1 MQFDNTE
8 VAFKHKSNT
17 ELKQA
22 KWLFSMFNKPFLV
35 KYGPSATA
43 FALRI
48 GLPVKSM
55 VKNTIFRHFC
65 GGESIDDCGKTADM
79 LHKRGVGSILDY
91 SVEGVEDEKTFEAN
105 VKEIERTILEAKEEA
120 KYPFAVF
127 KVTGIA
133 RFELLQRASK
143 YDLSAKENEEL
154 NEVKSRI
161 DYLCNV
167 AVENQVRL
175 FIDAE
180 ETWIQDNIDDM
191 VFEMMKKYN
200 SSHAWIYNTLQMYRV
215 DRIEYLSKRIA
226 EAKEL
231 NIKLGYKLVRGA
243 YMEKERERAKEHGY
257 SDPIQP
263 SKQAT
268 DDNFDAAL
276 NMCFDERDLVS
287 ICLGTHNE
295 KSSALLASKINEVG
309 LPLNDERFYFAQLF
323 GMSDNISFNLAE
335 KGYNVAKYLPYGPV
349 RSVLPYL
356 GRRAE
361 ENSSVAGQVGREM
374 SLIVNELKRRKAL

>member
-22 KWLFSMFNKPFLV
+22 KWLFSMFNKPLLV

-48 GLPVKSM
+48 GLPLKSM

-91 SVEGVEDEKTFEAN
+91 SVEGAEDEKTFEAN
-105 VKEIERTILEAKEEA
+105 VKEIERTILEAQKEA

-133 RFELLQRASK
+133 RFQLLQRASTG
-143 YDLSAKENEEL
+143 DLSTKENEEL

-161 DYLCNV
+161 DYLCNA

-180 ETWIQDNIDDM
+180 ETWIQDIIDDM

-215 DRIEYLSKRIA
+215 DRLEYLSKRIA
-226 EAKEL
+226 KAKEL

-263 SKQAT
+263 TKQVT

-287 ICLGTHNE
+287 ICL
-295 KSSALLASKINEVG
+295 
-309 LPLNDERFYFAQLF
+309 
-323 GMSDNISFNLAE
+323 
-335 KGYNVAKYLPYGPV
+335 
-349 RSVLPYL
+349 
-356 GRRAE
+356 
-361 ENSSVAGQVGREM
+361 
-374 SLIVNELKRRKAL
+374 